1 MKYQEQLMTQEWAEF
16 REKILDN
23 ARYGKGD
30 GEYGPVAQCQQCG
43 EPETRVKLHIHHKT
57 YRNGRKAWEYE
68 TSEVKVLCADC
79 HEHLHGIAKQIEHW
93 LIGLSFEDAEELLS
107 LVEAIK
113 ECGHPAAIS
122 YCKNYARAICPRNED
137 NDPIA
142 ENAYLKGTEVLA
154 QMLSAN
160 EEFRNKMRQ
169 RLAGVEAAA

>member
-1 MKYQEQLMTQEWAEF
+1 MTYQEQLMKQEWAEF
-16 REKILDN
+16 RHRVLREAVIDE
-23 ARYGKGD
+23 D
-30 GEYGPVAQCQQCG
+30 TGPQCNQCG
-43 EPETRVKLHIHHKT
+43 ATERQTSLHIHHKK

-122 YCKNYARAICPRNED
+122 HCKNYARSICPRHD
-137 NDPIA
+137 NKPIA
-142 ENAYLKGTEVLA
+142 ENPYLKGSEALA

-160 EEFRNKMRQ
+160 DELRSAMRQ
-169 RLAGVEAAA
+169 HLTHTRQ